1 MASQKKIEKLRVC
14 LGKKISKSRV
24 TAQTLPHCRASLPRV
39 GVTVVRDALTVR
51 KRTRV
56 PRRAKAPGQ
65 LLITPAR
72 NGINNV
78 HDPMKQQ
85 SAALGIHADKAIVT
99 PLHGPIFV
107 TCRERHRGE
116 TDPVMIG
123 ARKVVGRLARLD
135 RPWPLTP
142 PSQFPLR

>member
-1 MASQKKIEKLRVC
+1 MKL
-14 LGKKISKSRV
+14 
-24 TAQTLPHCRASLPRV
+24 
-39 GVTVVRDALTVR
+39 
-51 KRTRV
+51 
-56 PRRAKAPGQ
+56 
-65 LLITPAR
+65 
-72 NGINNV
+72 
-78 HDPMKQQ
+78 Q

-123 ARKVVGRLARLD
+123 ARKVVGRLATLD

-142 PSQFPLR
+142 PSQFPGAESS